1 MTDEYGPNIQS
12 VTLERMKLVAV
23 EYITTELAEQ
33 FAVPAKVELS
43 AMGRFSC
50 DEIVLRIVQEVY
62 GREMER
68 IEVRYPL
75 DWREAFKERWF
86 PAWAKER
93 WPVRWVTEQITAR
106 ELYPKMA
113 LPHREPLIALNYRK
127 ATDGY
132 WGW

>member
-12 VTLERMKLVAV
+12 VELERIKLVV
-23 EYITTELAEQ
+23 LQYITEELAEQ
-33 FAVPAKVELS
+33 FAIPPKADIS
-43 AMGRFSC
+43 AMTKWMGN
-50 DEIVLRIVQEVY
+50 EIVLRIVQEVY

-75 DWREAFKERWF
+75 DWWEAFKERWF

-106 ELYPKMA
+106 ELYPRVA
-113 LPHREPLIALNYRK
+113 LPDKGPQIALDYRK
-127 ATDGY
+127 ATDGH